1 MDWFKRKK
9 EALKPADKKELP
21 DGLWIKCESCGEI
34 IYKKELEKRL
44 YVCPKCDYHFRIGS
58 EQYIDLLFDKDT
70 FKEFNEH
77 ISAADPLHFKD
88 SKKYIDKYKA
98 TVKKTGMNEAVVTG
112 TGQIEK
118 NNVVMALMDFKFLG
132 GSMGSVVGE
141 KISLSIDYA
150 IKKSVPWLLYQS
162 LEVLG

>member
-58 EQYIDLLFDKDT
+58 EQYIDLLFDNGT
-70 FKEFNEH
+70 FEEFNAH
-77 ISAADPLHFKD
+77 ITAADPLNFKD
-88 SKKYIDKYKA
+88 AKKYSDKYKA

-112 TGQIEK
+112 RNEQ
-118 NNVVMALMDFKFLG
+118 
-132 GSMGSVVGE
+132 
-141 KISLSIDYA
+141 
-150 IKKSVPWLLYQS
+150 VPVLLQR
-162 LEVLG
+162 GR